1 MKKIKNKKLL
11 ALYGCSGL
19 GVNMLNMI
27 MGSYL
32 CSALMTGGFVDHVES
47 WTYLNKT
54 LVVAGLWAVLRFIAK
69 AFDGL
74 IDLPLA
80 AFADRLHTRFGRR
93 KTAILIG
100 LIPTVISYC
109 LFMVPLN
116 AEASYLNTI
125 WFGAMLIIFYA
136 CYTLTMLTYY
146 ATFSEICEG
155 ERDALFLSN
164 AKSICD
170 VVYMS
175 LSFALV
181 PVFVVM
187 GVNIRVVALIFLP
200 LVLTMLIPMFLLKE
214 GGAANDRGE
223 EVAEPLTLR
232 RALAVSCKCS
242 SFMYW
247 MLTISVMTVGLQLFL
262 GGINELFS
270 STGLNMTVVMASS
283 FAPVPLTILAYNKI
297 VKRRGLGVGYKF
309 ILAIFAIGMGIMLLC
324 FYLSDLVHVGELAPI
339 VLTLIAVFGG
349 IFISFSLGAF
359 FSITYTVP
367 THLAQRE
374 MERSGQSVA
383 SMYFAV
389 QGLFEGVAAGI
400 ATGPILTLLKDKD
413 VIALLPV
420 VVIVCCAIAFL
431 MSFRFP
437 PEIRDMGR
445 ELAECAAADSA
456 Q

>member
-1 MKKIKNKKLL
+1 M
-11 ALYGCSGL
+11 
-19 GVNMLNMI
+19 
-27 MGSYL
+27 
-32 CSALMTGGFVDHVES
+32 
-47 WTYLNKT
+47 
-54 LVVAGLWAVLRFIAK
+54 LRFIAK

-80 AFADRLHTRFGRR
+80 AFADRLHTKFGRR

-116 AEASYLNTI
+116 AEESYLNTI

-146 ATFSEICEG
+146 ATFSEVCQNEH
-155 ERDALFLSN
+155 DALFLSN
-164 AKSICD
+164 TKSICD

-181 PVFVVM
+181 PVFVVL
-187 GVNIRVVALIFLP
+187 GINIRLVALIFLP

-214 GGAANDRGE
+214 NGESEGE
-223 EVAEPLTLR
+223 EAAKPLTLR
-232 RALAVSCKCS
+232 RALAVSCKCK

-297 VKRRGLGVGYKF
+297 VKKKGLGSGYKF
-309 ILAIFAIGMGIMLLC
+309 ILTIFSVGMGIMLLC
-324 FYLSDLVHVGELAPI
+324 FSNLVRIGELAPI

-349 IFISFSLGAF
+349 VFISFSLGAF

-374 MERSGQSVA
+374 LEKSGQSVA

-389 QGLFEGVAAGI
+389 QGLFEGIAAGI

-413 VIALLPV
+413 VIDLLPI

-437 PEIRDMGR
+437 REIRDMGKEATAR
-445 ELAECAAADSA
+445 ATTEIA

>member
-1 MKKIKNKKLL
+1 MKKITSKKQL

-32 CSALMTGGFVDHVES
+32 CSALMTGGFVDHIES

-80 AFADRLHTRFGRR
+80 AFADRLHTKFGRR

-100 LIPTVISYC
+100 LVPTVISYC

-116 AEASYLNTI
+116 AKESYLNTI

-146 ATFSEICEG
+146 ATFSEICENEG
-155 ERDALFLSN
+155 DALFLSN
-164 AKSICD
+164 TKSICD

-181 PVFVVM
+181 PVFVVL
-187 GVNIRVVALIFLP
+187 GVNIRLVALIFLP
-200 LVLTMLIPMFLLKE
+200 LVLTMLIPFFLLKE
-214 GGAANDRGE
+214 NGEGVGE
-223 EVAEPLTLR
+223 EATAPLTLR
-232 RALAVSCKCS
+232 RALAVSCKCK

-297 VKRRGLGVGYKF
+297 VKKKGLGVGYKF
-309 ILAIFAIGMGIMLLC
+309 ILTIFSVGMGIMLLC
-324 FYLSDLVHVGELAPI
+324 FYLSNLVRAGELAPI

-349 IFISFSLGAF
+349 VFISFSLGAF

-374 MERSGQSVA
+374 MEKSGQSVA

-389 QGLFEGVAAGI
+389 QGLFEGIAAGI

-413 VIALLPV
+413 VIALLSI

-437 PEIRDMGR
+437 KEIRDMGK
-445 ELAECAAADSA
+445 EATAHATTEIA

>member
-1 MKKIKNKKLL
+1 MKKITSKKQL

-32 CSALMTGGFVDHVES
+32 CSALMTGGFVDHIES

-80 AFADRLHTRFGRR
+80 SFADRLHTKFGRR

-109 LFMVPLN
+109 LFLLPLR
-116 AEASYLNTI
+116 EEESVLNTV
-125 WFGAMLIIFYA
+125 WFGAMLLVFYA

-146 ATFSEICEG
+146 ATFSEICESEG
-155 ERDALFLSN
+155 DALFLSN

-181 PVFVVM
+181 PVFVVC
-187 GVNIRVVALIFLP
+187 GINIRVVALLFLP
-200 LVLTMLIPMFLLKE
+200 LVLSMLIPFFLLKE
-214 GGAANDRGE
+214 NDNEAHEEGE
-223 EVAEPLTLR
+223 ALTLR
-232 RALAVSCKCS
+232 RALAVSCKCK

-247 MLTISVMTVGLQLFL
+247 MLTISIMTVGLQLFL

-283 FAPVPLTILAYNKI
+283 FAPVPLTILAYNRI
-297 VKRRGLGVGYKF
+297 VKKRGLGIGYKF
-309 ILAIFAIGMGIMLLC
+309 ILAIFSAGMGIMLGC
-324 FYLSDLVHVGELAPI
+324 FYLSDLVRAGRLAPI

-349 IFISFSLGAF
+349 VFISFSLGAF

-374 MERSGQSVA
+374 MEKSGQSVA

-389 QGLFEGVAAGI
+389 QGVFEGIAAGI

-420 VVIVCCAIAFL
+420 VVIVFCAIAFV

-437 PEIRDMGR
+437 AEIKDMGK
-445 ELAECAAADSA
+445 ETAPVTHDL
-456 Q
+456 

>member
-1 MKKIKNKKLL
+1 MKKIKSRRLL

-27 MGSYL
+27 VGSYL
-32 CSALMTGGFVDHVES
+32 CSALMTGGFVDNVES

-54 LVVAGLWAVLRFIAK
+54 LVVAGLWAVLRFVAK

-80 AFADRLHTRFGRR
+80 SFADRIHTKFGRR

-100 LIPTVISYC
+100 LIPTVVAYC
-109 LFMVPLN
+109 LFMVPLQ
-116 AEASYLNTI
+116 ARESYLNTV
-125 WFGAMLIIFYA
+125 WFGAMLLIFYA

-146 ATFSEICEG
+146 ATFSEICET
-155 ERDALFLSN
+155 ESDALFLSN

-170 VVYMS
+170 VIYMS

-181 PVFVVM
+181 PVFVAF
-187 GVNIRVVALIFLP
+187 GVNIRIAALIFLP
-200 LVLTMLIPMFLLKE
+200 LVLTMLIPFFLLKE
-214 GGAANDRGE
+214 NDEEAE

-232 RALAVSCKCS
+232 YALTVSCKS
-242 SFMYW
+242 KSFMYW

-283 FAPVPLTILAYNKI
+283 FAPVPFTIMAYNRI

-309 ILAIFAIGMGIMLLC
+309 ILTVFSLGMVIMLLC
-324 FYLSDLVHVGELAPI
+324 FYLSDLVRAGRLAPI

-349 IFISFSLGAF
+349 IFVSFSLGAF

-374 MERSGQSVA
+374 LERSGNSVA

-389 QGLFEGVAAGI
+389 QGVFEGLAAGI
-400 ATGPILTLLKDKD
+400 ATGPVLTLLKDKD
-413 VIALLPV
+413 VISLLPV
-420 VVIVCCAIAFL
+420 VVIVCCAIAFIL
-431 MSFRFP
+431 SLRFP
-437 PEIRDMGR
+437 EEIRNMGK
-445 ELAECAAADSA
+445 ELAPSA
-456 Q
+456 ESKTVAE